1 VETLKCGGL
10 KKHIVIKIEDL
21 TRINSMFKIA
31 MLKNDLDD
39 IAESRKAEGKEPTNE
54 YIVVNTDE
62 PYIEEIIEV
71 LKKHNAWG

>member
-39 IAESRKAEGKEPTNE
+39 IAESRKAEGKPQHTN
-54 YIVVNTDE
+54 TS
-62 PYIEEIIEV
+62 
-71 LKKHNAWG
+71 W